1 MKAKNVFKR
10 MGALALAAAMIAG
23 TWTVSAQPAK
33 AAVKDNYQVEK
44 VSYDKN
50 YTLDDGT
57 TYFSVKAKFPQIK
70 GDSASAKKINQA
82 LAKEK
87 KEIVSQWDKD
97 SKTYKKDY
105 ADTLKHAKKDGNEI
119 GWTYGDS
126 IACQIK
132 ANNDKYFSV
141 VLTGYLFTGGAHGQP
156 YRKCL
161 TFNAQTG
168 EKLTA
173 AKLFGISKV
182 KLNQKVKNLYL
193 KKCDKAGK
201 NAADYFYASDDVRA
215 TLQKNLKSVDFNNAF
230 YVKNNGKAVFYAD
243 PYAVAPYAAGF
254 VEVSTAIK

>member
-33 AAVKDNYQVEK
+33 AAVKNNYQVEK

-97 SKTYKKDY
+97 SKTYKKD
-105 ADTLKHAKKDGNEI
+105 
-119 GWTYGDS
+119 
-126 IACQIK
+126 
-132 ANNDKYFSV
+132 
-141 VLTGYLFTGGAHGQP
+141 
-156 YRKCL
+156 
-161 TFNAQTG
+161 
-168 EKLTA
+168 
-173 AKLFGISKV
+173 
-182 KLNQKVKNLYL
+182 
-193 KKCDKAGK
+193 
-201 NAADYFYASDDVRA
+201 
-215 TLQKNLKSVDFNNAF
+215 
-230 YVKNNGKAVFYAD
+230 
-243 PYAVAPYAAGF
+243 
-254 VEVSTAIK
+254 